1 MTEFTVAIIGRPNVG
16 KSTLFNRLVGKRLA
30 IVDDAPGVTRDRREG
45 EARLADLRFRVIDT
59 AGLEEAAL
67 GTLEARM
74 REQTELALA
83 EADLALFLVD
93 ARAGVTPMDEH
104 FADVLRKS
112 PTQTVAVANKCEGR
126 AGEPGLLEAFKLGLG
141 DPIPLSA
148 EHGEGLSDLYDVL
161 ATAMEFWEA
170 PGSGSGASSE
180 NAEEAAI
187 DAVLGEDADEDEIKA
202 LEMAFARQRAPD
214 KVKLTIVGRPNVG
227 KSTLINRLLDDERL
241 LTGPEA
247 GITRDSI
254 ALDWTWHGRAMSL
267 VDTAGLRRKARIS
280 EKVER
285 LSATDTLRAIQYSHV
300 VVLLLDA
307 ADMLE
312 KQDLT
317 IARQVLDEG
326 RAMIIAAN
334 KWDAVDDRQDALQK
348 LRDRIIRSLPQ
359 AKGVPVLTVS
369 ALKGQRL
376 DKLIDTAFDV
386 YDLWNSR
393 IPTSALNAWLAD
405 VTAAHP
411 PPLARGRRIKIRY
424 VTQAKTRPP
433 TFVLFASTP
442 EDLPDSYV
450 RYLTNSLRETFSLP
464 GIPLR
469 VLLRKGKNPYVS
481 QGKGAR
487 RGR

>member
-45 EARLADLRFRVIDT
+45 DGRLADLRFRVIDT
-59 AGLEEAAL
+59 AGLEDASDDS
-67 GTLEARM
+67 LEARM
-74 REQTELALA
+74 RRQTELALA
-83 EADLALFLVD
+83 EANLAMFLID
-93 ARAGVTPMDEH
+93 ARAGVTPLDEH
-104 FADVLRKS
+104 FADLLRKS
-112 PTQTVAVANKCEGR
+112 PTKVVLLANKCEGR
-126 AGEPGLLEAFKLGLG
+126 AGQPGLLEAYKLGL
-141 DPIPLSA
+141 DEPIAVSA
-148 EHGEGLSDLYDVL
+148 EHGEGMSDLYD
-161 ATAMEFWEA
+161 AISDAMEFWE
-170 PGSGSGASSE
+170 PPETDDFDDDLDEGAVTAIV
-180 NAEEAAI
+180 NGQDDEADIEAI
-187 DAVLGEDADEDEIKA
+187 EQ
-202 LEMAFARQRAPD
+202 AFSKERAP
-214 KVKLTIVGRPNVG
+214 KKIKLTIVGRPNVG
-227 KSTLINRLLDDERL
+227 KSTMINRLLDDDRL

-254 ALDWTWHGRAMSL
+254 ALDWVWRGRTMSL
-267 VDTAGLRRKARIS
+267 VDTAGLRRKAKIS

-285 LSATDTLRAIQYSHV
+285 LSASDTLRAIRFSHV

-326 RAMIIAAN
+326 RALIIAAN
-334 KWDAVDDRQDALQK
+334 KWDAVEDRQEALQK
-348 LRDRIIRSLPQ
+348 LRDRILRSLPQ
-359 AKGVPVLTVS
+359 AKGVPVMTVS

-376 DKLIDTAFDV
+376 DKLIDTALEV
-386 YDLWNSR
+386 YDVWNSR
-393 IPTSALNAWLAD
+393 IPTSALNNWLSD
-405 VTAAHP
+405 VVEAHP

-424 VTQAKTRPP
+424 VTQAKSRPP

-442 EDLPDSYV
+442 EELPESYT
-450 RYLTNSLRETFSLP
+450 RYLTNNLRETFSLP

-469 VLLRKGKNPYVS
+469 ILLRKGKNPYVHE
-481 QGKGAR
+481 GKQRR

>member
-45 EARLADLRFRVIDT
+45 DARLADLRFRVIDT
-59 AGLEEAAL
+59 AGLEDA
-67 GTLEARM
+67 TDDSLEARM
-74 REQTELALA
+74 RRQTELALE
-83 EADLALFLVD
+83 EADLALFLID
-93 ARAGVTPMDEH
+93 ARAGVTPLDEH
-104 FADVLRKS
+104 FADLLRKS
-112 PTQTVAVANKCEGR
+112 RTEVALIANKCEGR
-126 AGEPGLLEAFKLGLG
+126 AGQPGLLEAYKLGLS
-141 DPIPLSA
+141 DPVAVSA

-161 ATAMEFWEA
+161 ANAMEFWEPPA
-170 PGSGSGASSE
+170 GSEPDPEEGAALE
-180 NAEEAAI
+180 AALAGGEDGETDIAALEEA
-187 DAVLGEDADEDEIKA
+187 
-202 LEMAFARQRAPD
+202 FAKERAPK

-227 KSTLINRLLDDERL
+227 KSTLINRLVDDERL

-254 ALDWTWHGRAMSL
+254 ALDWTWRGREMSL
-267 VDTAGLRRKARIS
+267 VDTAGLRRKARVS
-280 EKVER
+280 EKVEK
-285 LSATDTLRAIQYSHV
+285 LSAFDTQRAIQYSHV
-300 VVLLLDA
+300 VILLLDA

-317 IARQVLDEG
+317 IARQVLEEG
-326 RAMIIAAN
+326 RALIIAAN
-334 KWDAVDDRQDALQK
+334 KWDAVEDRQDALQK
-348 LRDRIIRSLPQ
+348 LRDRILRSLPQ
-359 AKGVPVLTVS
+359 AKGVPVMTVS

-376 DKLIDTAFDV
+376 DRLIDTALEV

-393 IPTSALNAWLAD
+393 IPTSALNSWLAD
-405 VTAAHP
+405 VTGAHP

-424 VTQAKTRPP
+424 MTQAKTRPP

-442 EDLPDSYV
+442 EELPDSYS

-469 VLLRKGKNPYVS
+469 ILLRKGKNPYV
-481 QGKGAR
+481 QDGR
-487 RGR
+487 QRGRRR